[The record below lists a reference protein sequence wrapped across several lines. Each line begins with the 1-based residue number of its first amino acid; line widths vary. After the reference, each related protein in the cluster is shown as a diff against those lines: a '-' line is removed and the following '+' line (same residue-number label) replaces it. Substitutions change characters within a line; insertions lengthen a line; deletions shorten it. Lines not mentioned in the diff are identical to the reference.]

1 MALSYGSRGDDVK
14 KLQEALNKSGS
25 YNLDVDGIYG
35 QKTQNAVKQWQT
47 ANGLNADGIAG
58 DDTTNKLYGLDVQQP
73 QQPVTDGGGVQQP
86 SSTGTQQTT
95 PKLSYDPSLD
105 ESYQQA
111 LAALQQAQQSL
122 PSYKGTYDQQLQD
135 IYNQIVNRD
144 KFSYDLNSDMLYQQY
159 ANQYAQQGKMAMMDT
174 MGQAAALTGGYGSSY
189 GQAVG
194 QQAYNAYMQE
204 AADILPTLEAQ
215 AWERYNAEGDQM
227 MQNLGMYQDLE
238 NTEYSRY
245 TYDKE
250 WAWQQ
255 EQANKENLQNMIAS
269 TGYTPTAEELAA
281 AGMTE
286 AEAQALK
293 QGLVA
298 GDPDYAYRMG
308 LIDGESY
315 KAMTGVY
322 PAGYTPASSGG
333 GGGDYYYGGGSGTYD
348 PEIEALQQDM
358 KDAGYSI
365 TVDGI
370 LGPETERV
378 AKQYE
383 QDQAK
388 ERLATRQ
395 TTR

>member
-1 MALSYGSRGDDVK
+1 MALTTEEK
-14 KLQEALNKSGS
+14 KKA
-25 YNLDVDGIYG
+25 
-35 QKTQNAVKQWQT
+35 TQT
-47 ANGLNADGIAG
+47 AATAPA
-58 DDTTNKLYGLDVQQP
+58 TT
-73 QQPVTDGGGVQQP
+73 T
-86 SSTGTQQTT
+86 TAQTT
-95 PKLSYDPSLD
+95 APSTTPAPAAEYQSQYKSKIEDLTKQLSSRPAFEYNASEDQLWQQYLD
-105 ESYQQA
+105 KYQQGGK
-111 LAALQQAQQSL
+111 LAM
-122 PSYKGTYDQQLQD
+122 K
-135 IYNQIVNRD
+135 
-144 KFSYDLNSDMLYQQY
+144 
-159 ANQYAQQGKMAMMDT
+159 DT